1 MKNQHPKKQMI
12 KHQQARQVKKGNTEG
27 LSWWQFS
34 LVGIGSII
42 GAGFFLGTGLSI
54 KTAGP
59 SVLIGYLLA
68 GIAAFFVFSSLAGMT
83 VHDPQPGSFRTYAR
97 KAFGHT
103 GGFLSGWVYW
113 IAGVLI
119 MSSEITALSIFTQF
133 WFPSIP
139 LWIFS
144 LIYSALGFGINLL
157 GVKNFGK
164 IESFFAVVKLSTLI
178 CFIGF
183 GLLFAFGVISPH
195 ESGGA
200 TDFTLPTE
208 WFPNGFLGLWTG
220 FIFILFS
227 FGGIEVLGIMANEL
241 KNRNEIPKAGSIML
255 LMLNAVYII
264 SLFLVIA
271 MASWSKIDESES
283 PFVTALSTF
292 HLPYLDSVF
301 NVIIISAAFSTMV
314 GALFGITSIM
324 VSLAMDGDAPKR
336 FANKN
341 KKGVPVQSLLLSTIG
356 LAIAIIA
363 SYFLP
368 DTVYEYLTTA
378 AGILLVFNW
387 IIILA
392 SLLKLHKTYDFKKIP
407 YHLPFYPFSSYI
419 GIAIIL
425 FAIIGALIPAQE
437 RIGVFI
443 SFVFLVI
450 IVGVSFIFRKRR
462 KVS

>member
-1 MKNQHPKKQMI
+1 MTQHPTKQMI
-12 KHQQARQVKKGNTEG
+12 KHQQTRQVKKGNTEG

-68 GIAAFFVFSSLAGMT
+68 GVAAFFVFGSLAGMT
-83 VHDPQPGSFRTYAR
+83 VHDPVPGSFRTYAR

-133 WFPSIP
+133 WFPKVP

-144 LIYSALGFGINLL
+144 LIYSALGFGINFL

-164 IESFFAVVKLSTLI
+164 IESLFAIVKLSTLI

-183 GLLFAFGVISPH
+183 GLLFAFGAITPH
-195 ESGGA
+195 SSGA
-200 TDFTLPTE
+200 TSSFAMPTE
-208 WFPNGFLGLWTG
+208 WLPHGFLGFWTG
-220 FIFILFS
+220 LIFILFS

-241 KNRNEIPKAGSIML
+241 KNRTEIPKSGSVL
-255 LMLNAVYII
+255 LITLTTVYIV
-264 SLFLVIA
+264 SLFLVIS
-271 MASWSKIDESES
+271 MVTWTKIDETES
-283 PFVTALSTF
+283 PFVTALAAF
-292 HLPYLDSVF
+292 NIPYLDSIF

-324 VSLAMDGDAPKR
+324 VSLANDGDAPKR
-336 FANKN
+336 LAGKN
-341 KKGVPVQSLLLSTIG
+341 KKGVPVQSLLLSAIG
-356 LAIAIIA
+356 LAIAILA

-368 DTVYEYLTTA
+368 NTVYEYLTTA

-387 IIILA
+387 MIILS
-392 SLLKLHKTYDFKKIP
+392 SLLKLHKTYDFGKIP
-407 YHLPFYPFSSYI
+407 YKLPFYPLSSYI
-419 GIAIIL
+419 GITIIL
-425 FAIIGALIPAQE
+425 FAIIGALIPVNE
-437 RIGVFI
+437 RIGVLISATFI
-443 SFVFLVI
+443 VI
-450 IVGVSFIFRKRR
+450 IVIAAVIVGKKR